1 MEKLESTSK
10 TNGFMRFVYPAG
22 FLDKLLVAIKRDW
35 MRVPNFKFRSVRQ
48 GGVEAVAVRCYQK
61 SRV

>member
-1 MEKLESTSK
+1 MEKLESISK
-10 TNGFMRFVYPAG
+10 TKRFVYPAG

-35 MRVPNFKFRSVRQ
+35 MRVP
-48 GGVEAVAVRCYQK
+48 GGEAVAVRCYQK